1 MGGEIEDEKEIS
13 FSSVYGS
20 KASRILNIEDLRT
33 MGNSESSPG
42 GMTMF
47 NIDYGMEE
55 ALLRGFRSGFIT
67 GQQYAALMDYKE
79 STSASK

>member
-1 MGGEIEDEKEIS
+1 MFE
-13 FSSVYGS
+13 
-20 KASRILNIEDLRT
+20 T